1 MLCTTELLR
10 NRYIVLELCAGT
22 LEDVCDKEYNGP
34 ALPPDEIVL
43 HQIAC
48 GVAHIHSKEL
58 VHRDIKPANILISLT
73 DPVVIK
79 IADFDHT
86 KPTTINGSCSHSTAG
101 TPRWYPAECFTNAPQ
116 NLRKIK
122 NGKRRDSIKRD
133 IFSTGLVFFYYLTRG
148 QHLFGNM
155 EKRWQIEDNIEKNN
169 PVNLYSEYILRFIQ
183 ISQLFFWGG
192 KLPIIQ
198 SCTVICRTNCN

>member
-86 KPTTINGSCSHSTAG
+86 KPTTKNGSFTYSAG
-101 TPRWYPAECFTNAPQ
+101 TGTMCWVPAECFTNARPSLWKYG
-116 NLRKIK
+116 ND
-122 NGKRRDSIKRD
+122 GKRRDSIKRD

-183 ISQLFFWGG
+183 ISQLFF
-192 KLPIIQ
+192 
-198 SCTVICRTNCN
+198 

>member
-1 MLCTTELLR
+1 MR

-22 LEDVCDKEYNGP
+22 LQDVCNKEYKGPPLP
-34 ALPPDEIVL
+34 ALPPDATVL

-48 GVAHIHSKEL
+48 GVNYIHSKEL

-148 QHLFGNM
+148 HHLFG
-155 EKRWQIEDNIEKNN
+155 EHWKIDRNIEENN
-169 PVNLYSEYILRFIQ
+169 PVNLKS
-183 ISQLFFWGG
+183 
-192 KLPIIQ
+192 
-198 SCTVICRTNCN
+198 

>member
-86 KPTTINGSCSHSTAG
+86 KPTTINGSFTYSAG
-101 TPRWYPAECFTNAPQ
+101 TGTMCWVPAECFTKAAQ
-116 NLRKIK
+116 NQLKNE
-122 NGKRRDSIKRD
+122 NGKIRDSIKRD

-148 QHLFGNM
+148 HHLFG
-155 EKRWQIEDNIEKNN
+155 EHWKIDRNIEENN
-169 PVNLYSEYILRFIQ
+169 PVNLKS
-183 ISQLFFWGG
+183 
-192 KLPIIQ
+192 
-198 SCTVICRTNCN
+198 